1 VRITPLF
8 TIFVLDLHRRK
19 RVQVKNLHHRV
30 FSGELNVMVAANKSR
45 NVNFSV
51 GDEVSYAFGSG
62 IVYGEI
68 ARLLEGGAAV
78 EIQFED
84 GRREIKKSR
93 DGALRLLRRAS
104 GASELEEQR
113 SDRNRLRDNEIGD
126 VFRSDKNRRR

>member
-1 VRITPLF
+1 MNSSGKSKIT
-8 TIFVLDLHRRK
+8 
-19 RVQVKNLHHRV
+19 NY
-30 FSGELNVMVAANKSR
+30 
-45 NVNFSV
+45 SV

-62 IVYGEI
+62 MVYGEVI
-68 ARLLEGGAAV
+68 RLLEGGAAV

-113 SDRNRLRDNEIGD
+113 SEHSRVRDYEID
-126 VFRSDKNRRR
+126 EVRRSDQKKRW